1 MVVASLERC
10 CLLALAYWLL
20 AGLSFLLQ
28 LAIIYLMHDGILD
41 LGSWISDSHKDPR
54 ARGPV
59 GTLHTESFTLRMK
72 NEDEDL

>member
-1 MVVASLERC
+1 
-10 CLLALAYWLL
+10 
-20 AGLSFLLQ
+20 
-28 LAIIYLMHDGILD
+28 MHDGILD